1 MTSLLLASASP
12 ARAATLRAAG
22 IEPTIVVSDV
32 DEPAAL
38 AEARKNGPLNVAES
52 VQVLAEAKARAVAA
66 EHPGRADITLG
77 CDSLL
82 ELDGEGLGKPESA
95 RVARERWRRMRGR
108 TGTLHPA
115 LRDHLRRAGA
125 GASTEV
131 SFADIS
137 DGVDAY
143 VATGEPLKV
152 AERSPSTPRR
162 SVHHANPRGSPRR
175 RGAELARIADHAR
188 RPRVLLALP
197 VGAVSGKF
205 VQCS

>member
-1 MTSLLLASASP
+1 VTSLLLASASP

-22 IEPTIVVSDV
+22 IEPIIVVSDV

-38 AEARKNGPLNVAES
+38 AEAAKNGPLTVAES

-108 TGTLHPA
+108 TGTLHTGHFA
-115 LRDHLRRAGA
+115 ITSGGRTAGA
-125 GASTEV
+125 SASTEV
-131 SFADIS
+131 TFAHVS
-137 DGVDAY
+137 DEEIDAY

-152 AERSPSTPRR
+152 AGAFTIDGLGGPFITKIRGD
-162 SVHHANPRGSPRR
+162 HHAVVGLSLPVLRT
-175 RGAELARIADHAR
+175 
-188 RPRVLLALP
+188 LLASL
-197 VGAVSGKF
+197 GVSWPSLWN
-205 VQCS
+205 Q